1 MMINLRGHREEVPA
15 NLLFMVSVAEVEVFM
30 HEIPFLG
37 IDEGQPSFS
46 ELCLFDS
53 RYEHYRTG
61 FVKKSYP
68 AGACIHSQGDKITHF
83 GIVTSG
89 ILKAVSYSR
98 DGSEMCHTYFE
109 EMDSFP
115 EFLYLTGER
124 RYTYLLYVEKRAAVT
139 WIPILELQEM
149 LTSEP
154 HMLSAL
160 LLYVSKRGLKN
171 QLYLNCLNYQTIR
184 ERIAYWI
191 LGIQKMT
198 SGKTVMIPRSQTIL
212 ANMLHVSRAS
222 LNQELK
228 QMEREG
234 YFRLDKEK
242 ILGADAEKLMEL
254 L

>member
-1 MMINLRGHREEVPA
+1 
-15 NLLFMVSVAEVEVFM
+15 M
-30 HEIPFLG
+30 HELPFLG
-37 IDEGQPSFS
+37 IDGTQPSFAR
-46 ELCLFDS
+46 LCLFDR
-53 RYEHYRTG
+53 RYEHYRST
-61 FVKKSYP
+61 FFNRTYP
-68 AGACIHSQGDKITHF
+68 AGACIHSPGDQITHF
-83 GIVTSG
+83 GIVRSG

-98 DGSEMCHTYFE
+98 DGSEHCHIYFE
-109 EMDSFP
+109 KEESFP

-124 RYTYLLYVEKRAAVT
+124 RYTYTLCVEKRAEVT
-139 WIPILELQEM
+139 WIPIPVFQEM
-149 LTSEP
+149 LMKEP
-154 HMLSAL
+154 QLLSAL

-191 LGIQKMT
+191 LGIQKMEA
-198 SGKTVMIPRSQTIL
+198 KKEVVIPRSQTIL

-234 YFRLDKEK
+234 YFRLDRDK
-242 ILGADAEKLMEL
+242 IRDVDLKRLMEL